1 MSLTDED
8 KKFIEFI
15 TDYDASGM
23 VIDESKE
30 YISKLRTELKAKDEQ
45 IAGLEQKV
53 QQLKDELEDEKADN
67 SLQEEFIKNVME
79 GNKDLEQEVQRLKEV
94 LDEVLGLATDAPELN
109 INNYDDVEADRLNGC
124 MILIHQKLTEANN
137 E

>member
-30 YISKLRTELKAKDEQ
+30 YISKLRSELNAKDEL
-45 IAGLEQKV
+45 I
-53 QQLKDELEDEKADN
+53 QQL
-67 SLQEEFIKNVME
+67 
-79 GNKDLEQEVQRLKEV
+79 R
-94 LDEVLGLATDAPELN
+94 DEV
-109 INNYDDVEADRLNGC
+109 Y
-124 MILIHQKLTEANN
+124 MIECDLREANN

>member
-30 YISKLRTELKAKDEQ
+30 YISKLRSELNAKDEQ
-45 IAGLEQKV
+45 MDALKKQICNLEEALRGL
-53 QQLKDELEDEKADN
+53 
-67 SLQEEFIKNVME
+67 S
-79 GNKDLEQEVQRLKEV
+79 
-94 LDEVLGLATDAPELN
+94 
-109 INNYDDVEADRLNGC
+109 
-124 MILIHQKLTEANN
+124 N